1 MLPTLGTHD
10 FTIGAQTVA
19 ATGYS
24 DTFTTP
30 AFLTQKPGPFG
41 PETGLGES
49 DTQPTPSDSE
59 FEIAPGKSVV
69 LDNTGVGTQVLS
81 IAIGSL
87 QAGETAAIYT
97 GSSSAALS
105 LFTSVTGLP
114 DTQTIDLTSANAT
127 FVGVLGISVNSLL
140 LQEVVA
146 SNVSEPASMAL
157 LAAGLFGIGIIRHR
171 MLQPS

>member
-1 MLPTLGTHD
+1 MPGTADAH
-10 FTIGAQTVA
+10 
-19 ATGYS
+19 
-24 DTFTTP
+24 
-30 AFLTQKPGPFG
+30 FLTQKPGPFG

-69 LDNTGVGTQVLS
+69 LDNTGVRTQVLS

-97 GSSSAALS
+97 GSNSAALS

-127 FVGVLGISVNSLL
+127 YVGVVGVSVNSVLV
-140 LQEVVA
+140 QEVVA

-171 MLQPS
+171 ILQPS

>member
-1 MLPTLGTHD
+1 M
-10 FTIGAQTVA
+10 
-19 ATGYS
+19 
-24 DTFTTP
+24 
-30 AFLTQKPGPFG
+30 
-41 PETGLGES
+41 
-49 DTQPTPSDSE
+49 
-59 FEIAPGKSVV
+59 

-97 GSSSAALS
+97 GSNSAALS

-127 FVGVLGISVNSLL
+127 FVGVVGVSVNSVLV
-140 LQEVVA
+140 QEVVA

-157 LAAGLFGIGIIRHR
+157 LGCRTLWDRNHPPSNVATKLMCPFR
-171 MLQPS
+171 LQSRESFRFARAIECLTRVARLGKVLMQGGAHKVEPPISDRVENNV